1 MHQPETLR
9 CWGSV
14 LGPNATTLTLHSS
27 VPNSTLRNVDKEA
40 DYTKFSHLQL
50 IPNLKRDGL
59 SKQEVNPRRT
69 AHKQNLLSCWPL
81 GNLEGKWASDVCSP
95 RSLEKGGEG
104 AKSVAAGGK
113 MCSLMA
119 PAGPEGGTFPPD
131 GSQTGSVDTS
141 SLSDQMRMMPR
152 NTGPLV
158 DALL

>member
-14 LGPNATTLTLHSS
+14 LGPNTTTLTPHSS

-81 GNLEGKWASDVCSP
+81 GNLEGKWASDFCSP
-95 RSLEKGGEG
+95 RSLRGQRVWQLEARCALSWPQQGQK
-104 AKSVAAGGK
+104 VAR
-113 MCSLMA
+113 SHLMGLR
-119 PAGPEGGTFPPD
+119 PAQWTQAAC
-131 GSQTGSVDTS
+131 QT
-141 SLSDQMRMMPR
+141 R
-152 NTGPLV
+152 
-158 DALL
+158 